1 MASGECPK
9 QWRLP
14 PQLVGI
20 RLVVSEEFDPRRTM
34 RVPPASRRLPRL
46 ERGVCRMETHDIRSR
61 GYSPRVRML
70 RPANLFTSP
79 LTNQSEGET
88 ALRHEDDR
96 ARNRRCDFCSASLK
110 EGGCEREHA
119 APRYIQRTALVLPAC
134 EFDCRYTYTLHDD
147 EGEAAVLAL
156 LRLGCGGD
164 VTRKGNYVLKR
175 NKKKIRL
182 RNRAFIRLLCLAKQE
197 SFYFAIEECKTINGF
212 VIV

>member
-14 PQLVGI
+14 PQLAGI

-61 GYSPRVRML
+61 GYSPRVRMP

-88 ALRHEDDR
+88 ALRREDDR

-110 EGGCEREHA
+110 EGGCEREQA
-119 APRYIQRTALVLPAC
+119 APRYIYSVRHWFYRLASSTAGIRTRC
-134 EFDCRYTYTLHDD
+134 MTM
-147 EGEAAVLAL
+147 
-156 LRLGCGGD
+156 
-164 VTRKGNYVLKR
+164 KG
-175 NKKKIRL
+175 RL
-182 RNRAFIRLLCLAKQE
+182 RFSLC
-197 SFYFAIEECKTINGF
+197 CG
-212 VIV
+212 